1 MEIISP
7 MNEEVAIIALSKF
20 IWSQMK
26 LYLTKSE
33 CVTNKPEIISLLD
46 KTQTDNADI
55 ACSNINKD
63 KVFTYE

>member
-1 MEIISP
+1 

-33 CVTNKPEIISLLD
+33 CVTNKPKIICLLHQ
-46 KTQTDNADI
+46 TQTDNADI